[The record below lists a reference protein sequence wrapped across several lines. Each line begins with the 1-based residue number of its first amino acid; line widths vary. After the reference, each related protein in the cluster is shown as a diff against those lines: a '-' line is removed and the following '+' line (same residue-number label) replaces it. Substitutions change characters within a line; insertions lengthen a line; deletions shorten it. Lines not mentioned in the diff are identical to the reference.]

1 MKDASLEWIAFSVD
15 LEPNKDDSMD
25 GIREAMEWFDQ
36 TIPRG
41 TVYATHRIARELPE
55 VVSMLAE
62 DHEIA
67 VHVHPREFGHEDDD
81 LAALEP
87 DRQRELIADTRV
99 AVAEAAGLDERDLTA
114 FRAGRHKAS
123 PATLS
128 VLADLGFE
136 LDASVN
142 VRYREHMPADVAD
155 RVAPFVHESGLVEL
169 PTTYSEPPLLSRVGV
184 RAGLGGNVT
193 ATAHEL
199 RSDRLFCC
207 GSRALSWL
215 LEETASVFS
224 MYMHPYDAT
233 EYHEELQN
241 NGQIFRKRIEN
252 LFRTR
257 RPTEF
262 LTASSIST
270 DTTMI

>member
-67 VHVHPREFGHEDDD
+67 VHVHPREFGHEHDQLAD
-81 LAALEP
+81 LAVE
-87 DRQRELIADTRV
+87 RQRELIATTRES
-99 AVAEAAGLDERDLTA
+99 VAEAAGMDREDVVS
-114 FRAGRHKAS
+114 FRAGRHSAS
-123 PATLS
+123 EETFD

-136 LDASVN
+136 VDASIN
-142 VRYREHMPADVAD
+142 VRYTDYLRPLLTERTKPFHMDT
-155 RVAPFVHESGLVEL
+155 GLLEV
-169 PTTYSEPPLLSRVGV
+169 PTTYYRPSVLS
-184 RAGLGGNVT
+184 RAGLRIFPQRELT
-193 ATAHEL
+193 ATANTL
-199 RSDRLFCC
+199 RTDSLTCT
-207 GSRALSWL
+207 GTRAVRGLISS
-215 LEETASVFS
+215 TSGVS

-233 EYHEELQN
+233 EYHGDLPNAGPVFRDRLEEILSAVDPS
-241 NGQIFRKRIEN
+241 
-252 LFRTR
+252 TYV
-257 RPTEF
+257 
-262 LTASSIST
+262 TAT
-270 DTTMI
+270 DLGT